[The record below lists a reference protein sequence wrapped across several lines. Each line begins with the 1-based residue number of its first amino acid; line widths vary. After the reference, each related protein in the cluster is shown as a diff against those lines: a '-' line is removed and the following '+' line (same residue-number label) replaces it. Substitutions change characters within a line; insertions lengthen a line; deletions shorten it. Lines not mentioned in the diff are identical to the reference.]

1 MSRAISITRED
12 HDAASLRRS
21 AAESRDANAARRML
35 AIAMVLE
42 GASRRD
48 AARLAGMDRQT
59 LVDWV
64 HRYNADGLEGLSDRK
79 PPGREARLTP
89 DQMAR
94 VAEWLE
100 TGPDPDV
107 DGVIRWRRIDLA
119 RKIGREFGVTL
130 AERSMTEVLRR
141 LGYRRLSVRPQHPAQ
156 DAEAVEAHKI
166 TSLTWSRPPSRR
178 RPAASQWNSGGRMKP
193 GSASK
198 AP

>member
-1 MSRAISITRED
+1 MGTAIPITRED
-12 HDAASLRRS
+12 HDAASLRRA

-42 GASRRD
+42 GATRRD

-79 PPGREARLTP
+79 PPGPDTRLTEE
-89 DQMAR
+89 QMTR
-94 VAEWLE
+94 VAQWLE

-107 DGVIRWRRIDLA
+107 DGVIRWRRVDLA
-119 RKIGREFGVTL
+119 AKIKRDLGVTL

-156 DAEAVEAHKI
+156 DAEAVDAHKK
-166 TSLTWSRPPSRR
+166 TSPTWSRQPSPR
-178 RPAASQWNSGGRMKP
+178 RPATSRSSCGGRMRP